1 MAPYNGPNDPILD
14 WLHVTSIAGPA
25 ARISAASASQMPS
38 ALARVLAEDQRGW
51 RERGELD
58 GIVGRGERIDD
69 FTLPDAT
76 GSPVT
81 LGEIVAD
88 GPAVVVF
95 YRGGW
100 CPYCNLALRTYQA
113 ELLPE
118 LADYGARLVAISPQ
132 SPDQSLSTSEQAG
145 LSFTVLSDPGAALA
159 YRFGIGFTPAPEVL
173 RAQRALGQDL
183 TQVNAT
189 VDLPLP
195 TVLIIDSD
203 RTVRFVDP
211 CADYTTRTEV
221 HAILGAL
228 ERLGGVGNTPAPA
241 ISGGAR

>member
-1 MAPYNGPNDPILD
+1 MR
-14 WLHVTSIAGPA
+14 TIAGRSA
-25 ARISAASASQMPS
+25 EISAATASDIPP
-38 ALARVLAEDQRGW
+38 ALARVFAEEQRGW
-51 RERGELD
+51 RERGEPD
-58 GIVGRGERIDD
+58 GIVGRGERVAD

-118 LADYGARLVAISPQ
+118 LARYGASLVAISPQ
-132 SPDQSLSTSEQAG
+132 NPDESLGTSEKAG

-159 YRFGIGFTPAPEVL
+159 YRLGIGYTPTPEL
-173 RAQRALGQDL
+173 LEAQRALGLDL
-183 TQVNAT
+183 MKVNAT

-195 TVLIIDSD
+195 TVLIIDSA

-228 ERLGGVGNTPAPA
+228 ERLGGATNISASA
-241 ISGGAR
+241 ISGGAQ